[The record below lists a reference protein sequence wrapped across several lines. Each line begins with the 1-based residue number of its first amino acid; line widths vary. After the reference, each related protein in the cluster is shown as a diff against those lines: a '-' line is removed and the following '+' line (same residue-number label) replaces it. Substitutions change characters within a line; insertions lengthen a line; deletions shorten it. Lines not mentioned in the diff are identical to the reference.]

1 MLGIVIFV
9 CALLIG
15 CNAFYNTEDNE
26 ERYEISSQ
34 NLKKNKWIINIYS
47 NYLKQDMLL
56 LDYLYYIGSLFLF

>member
-34 NLKKNKWIINIYS
+34 NLKKINESLIYTVII
-47 NYLKQDMLL
+47 
-56 LDYLYYIGSLFLF
+56 